1 MVQYVSQLRGLFA
14 VRHMHYKLHG
24 VVLLLAPLHR
34 LGLDWDNEF
43 PFFHELAKNF
53 LADLGVIGDNPS
65 LPVNLLP

>member
-1 MVQYVSQLRGLFA
+1 
-14 VRHMHYKLHG
+14 MHYKLHG